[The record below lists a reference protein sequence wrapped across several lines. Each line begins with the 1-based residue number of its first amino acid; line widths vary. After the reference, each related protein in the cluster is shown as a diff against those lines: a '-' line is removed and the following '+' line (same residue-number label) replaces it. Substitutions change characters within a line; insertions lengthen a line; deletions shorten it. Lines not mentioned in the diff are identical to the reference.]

1 MALYIFI
8 RCHFYG
14 DCSGRNMGCKQNPG
28 SSYVSPQNICG
39 KTTQKPIN
47 IFFFFFGWGDRLV
60 DVHAAPPS
68 RGGYQS
74 AGRRA
79 GFFSCETELPPR
91 LAVELVT
98 RLEMLIVRHTR
109 CHLGQRAALD
119 SPRRCLRV
127 IRPVGWCTAAALLL
141 WQWLVYP
148 SKAIAAPV
156 MPPTWHGGLA
166 SAPGTLPRQSAQRRE
181 TGGAQQE
188 SFFFFFYYS
197 CYWKW
202 KTQWKFYFFFPSSWP
217 EGTQQEQNCSDAL
230 GNQCTVHTSPHANL
244 LNKRQELLLH
254 PACSLV
260 GLVSNRIV
268 CFFFFFIK
276 VIILIESIRRILSAV
291 RITTVHRLA
300 RLVWQRTSLLTQP
313 SAIYPGLGTFT
324 RERLMERP
332 LQAAVSVWPGC
343 GSKTV
348 CHWATVTTNGIDSI

>member
-1 MALYIFI
+1 MW
-8 RCHFYG
+8 
-14 DCSGRNMGCKQNPG
+14 QNHPEAH
-28 SSYVSPQNICG
+28 
-39 KTTQKPIN
+39 KHL
-47 IFFFFFGWGDRLV
+47 FFFFGWGDRLV

-127 IRPVGWCTAAALLL
+127 IRPVGWRTAAALLL

-188 SFFFFFYYS
+188 SFFFFF
-197 CYWKW
+197 
-202 KTQWKFYFFFPSSWP
+202 
-217 EGTQQEQNCSDAL
+217 
-230 GNQCTVHTSPHANL
+230 
-244 LNKRQELLLH
+244 
-254 PACSLV
+254 
-260 GLVSNRIV
+260 
-268 CFFFFFIK
+268 
-276 VIILIESIRRILSAV
+276 IILATESEKHNGSFISFFLPLGLRGLSRSRTAAMLWGTSA
-291 RITTVHRLA
+291 RCTRLLMLICWIKGRSCFYIPLA
-300 RLVWQRTSLLTQP
+300 RW
-313 SAIYPGLGTFT
+313 
-324 RERLMERP
+324 
-332 LQAAVSVWPGC
+332 
-343 GSKTV
+343 
-348 CHWATVTTNGIDSI
+348 